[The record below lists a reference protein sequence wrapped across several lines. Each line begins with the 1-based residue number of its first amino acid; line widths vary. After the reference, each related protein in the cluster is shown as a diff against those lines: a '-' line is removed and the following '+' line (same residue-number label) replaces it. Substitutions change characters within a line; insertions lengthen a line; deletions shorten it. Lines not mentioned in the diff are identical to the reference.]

1 MSSNNVITNSLNQ
14 LTVNWASP
22 IKISSSSENI
32 THNVIVRSS
41 PKSWLSTNEN
51 LMPEYENYPNYGFP
65 VDGEKASYPLAVS
78 FEGTFNSI
86 TTDETFLKEDL
97 ENKFD
102 SDLYLNKSPSNS
114 KLVVISSNEFANN
127 LSIDFASQAINS
139 QYTQPIE
146 FIQNIVDWSVEDT
159 SILSIRGK
167 SQLAKTLYP
176 LDENSQKIIEYL
188 TYSIAG
194 LFLFFV
200 WVISYRVKKQQ
211 NKNFEKLL
219 TK

>member
-1 MSSNNVITNSLNQ
+1 M
-14 LTVNWASP
+14 
-22 IKISSSSENI
+22 
-32 THNVIVRSS
+32 
-41 PKSWLSTNEN
+41 
-51 LMPEYENYPNYGFP
+51 
-65 VDGEKASYPLAVS
+65 
-78 FEGTFNSI
+78 
-86 TTDETFLKEDL
+86 

-176 LDENSQKIIEYL
+176 LDENSQKIIEYI
-188 TYSIAG
+188 TYFIAG

-200 WVISYRVKKQQ
+200 WVIRYRVKKQQ
-211 NKNFEKLL
+211 NKIFEKLL